1 MSETVPEVSVVIV
14 VRNARAFLPACIA
27 SVRAETGVT
36 WELVVLDNASDDGSG
51 EWLRE
56 QAATDPRLRL
66 WRAETNLGQGG
77 GWRRV
82 VRECRGQWVALL
94 DGDDVALPGRLAAQA
109 AVLRGGADIVAVYG
123 RAEIIDAADRR
134 VGRAFTAEGEEAL
147 RSFARFTMPVVNS
160 TGMVRTEVLRAVVEE
175 LEFPLASDYDLVL
188 RALERGRVVCV
199 PQAVIHYR
207 RHPAAVSVRRRVEQ
221 AACGSAISLL
231 AARRRAGREETA
243 VQRAELAGWA
253 AELARTA
260 ATIAELHVIFARRAA
275 AERLPEMEI
284 FHARRA
290 VRRKRWWLVWRMGRA
305 LAVGPERGALWR
317 LAWGGPLRVSG
328 ASAQGC
334 I

>member
-1 MSETVPEVSVVIV
+1 MSETGPEVSVVIV

-27 SVRAETGVT
+27 SVRAQTGVT

-66 WRAETNLGQGG
+66 WRAETNLGKGG

-94 DGDDVALPGRLAAQA
+94 DGDDVALPDRLAVQA
-109 AVLRGGADIVAVYG
+109 AVLRGAADIVAVYG
-123 RAEIIDAADRR
+123 RAEIVDGADRR
-134 VGRAFTAEGEEAL
+134 VGRAFTAEAEGAL

-160 TGMVRTEVLRAVVEE
+160 TGMVRVEVLREVVEE
-175 LEFPLASDYDLVL
+175 LEFSLASDYDLVL
-188 RALERGRVVCV
+188 RALERGRVVYV
-199 PQAVIHYR
+199 PQMVIQYR

-231 AARRRAGREETA
+231 AARRRAGRGESA
-243 VQRAELAGWA
+243 AQRLQLAQWA

-275 AERLPEMEI
+275 DDKLPEMEI

-305 LAVGPERGALWR
+305 LTVGPESGALWR

-328 ASAQGC
+328 ASAKGC